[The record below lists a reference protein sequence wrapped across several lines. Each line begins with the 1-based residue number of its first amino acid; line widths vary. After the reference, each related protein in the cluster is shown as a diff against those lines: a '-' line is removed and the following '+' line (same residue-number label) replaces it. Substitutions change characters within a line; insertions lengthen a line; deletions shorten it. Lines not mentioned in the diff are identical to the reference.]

1 LVFWGPPRNPRIA
14 FADGTP
20 EDLQRLATS
29 AWGDFIAS
37 FRRHQDCID
46 PVTVVPVLRLGDRAT
61 YSQRDALV
69 TVRVPGT
76 APNLRAALIHEF
88 AHHLDYTCPRVRHFR
103 RRFLAAQGLA
113 TTRPWGTGASWE
125 QIPAEQFADA
135 AVEIVVGRTS
145 WLRLHAREAAL
156 QEMRAWGA
164 RE

>member
-1 LVFWGPPRNPRIA
+1 LASWGPPRNPRIA

-20 EDLQRLATS
+20 QDLQRLATS

-46 PVTVVPVLRLGDRAT
+46 PVTVVPALRLGDRAT
-61 YSQRDALV
+61 YSQTDALV

-135 AVEIVVGRTS
+135 AVEIVLGRTS

-156 QEMRAWGA
+156 QEMLAWGA
-164 RE
+164 RQ